1 MTENR
6 HYPQRQ
12 INLPR
17 HEAVRDPRP
26 SSLAAA
32 IARSRRASRAAIL
45 AMKRS
50 GSSSSRAA
58 LTASSQRLAA
68 ETARSRRASRAAI
81 LASRRAVPQQTGRGL
96 SNDPFLLV
104 RSHYRNLRLRSQ
116 PAVQPSLPVIY
127 LFGIQEFNSNIHVPD
142 TYEFETVGLSQS
154 GNYVCRHCDVGLWK
168 EERRQGYNCCKDGTY
183 AINPLLPVAPD
194 LWEIFRSQEFPQQPT
209 AI

>member
-17 HEAVRDPRP
+17 HETVRDPRP

-104 RSHYRNLRLRSQ
+104 RSHYE
-116 PAVQPSLPVIY
+116 PAFKVATGSTAKPPSH
-127 LFGIQEFNSNIHVPD
+127 LFIRYSRIQLEHSR
-142 TYEFETVGLSQS
+142 T
-154 GNYVCRHCDVGLWK
+154 RHI
-168 EERRQGYNCCKDGTY
+168 R
-183 AINPLLPVAPD
+183 I
-194 LWEIFRSQEFPQQPT
+194 
-209 AI
+209 